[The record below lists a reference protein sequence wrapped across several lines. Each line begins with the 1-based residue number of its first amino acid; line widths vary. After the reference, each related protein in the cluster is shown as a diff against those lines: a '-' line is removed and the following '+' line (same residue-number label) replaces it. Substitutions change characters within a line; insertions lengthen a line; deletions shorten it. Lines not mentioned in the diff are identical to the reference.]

1 MLWKILWISNLVV
14 FAIDYILV
22 IFMSWRVSLRLK
34 ANFPDKKPPKMS
46 MVERIYSQFKAIIMH
61 LMPIFNL
68 MLLFVYLFEDEM
80 IMEKTYLKV
89 KNKLVEK
96 EK

>member
-1 MLWKILWISNLVV
+1 MFWKILWASNLIV

-22 IFMSWRVSLRLK
+22 IFMSWKVSLRLK

-46 MVERIYSQFKAIIMH
+46 IVERIYSQFKAIITH
-61 LMPIFNL
+61 LMPILNL
-68 MLLFVYLFEDEM
+68 MLLFIYLFEDEM
-80 IMEKTYLKV
+80 IMEKAYLKV

>member
-1 MLWKILWISNLVV
+1 MLWKILWISNLIV

-22 IFMSWRVSLRLK
+22 IFMSWKVSLRLK
-34 ANFPDKKPPKMS
+34 ANFPDEKPPKMS
-46 MVERIYSQFKAIIMH
+46 MVERIYSQFKAIIIH

-68 MLLFVYLFEDEM
+68 MLLFIYLFEDEM

>member
-61 LMPIFNL
+61 LIPIFNL
-68 MLLFVYLFEDEM
+68 MLLFIYLFEDEM